1 MNQILLNNQSNLKKK
16 RTKCELLIEQKV
28 QILEYRNKN
37 PTLKQTQLI
46 QHFNKLF
53 NVNIPATT
61 KSGILSSTSRNKIL
75 KQDNLEAFNKRIR
88 EYKYPKLE
96 KMLFLWHSFTVSKM
110 PISDDLFISKAKEFG
125 EMLGIV
131 EGSSFCYSDCWLRRF
146 KERYNIKKFEICG
159 ESGSVSEEAVRLAR
173 KNVHEFILE
182 WLSKEGKLENI
193 FNMGETALFYK
204 LLPSSTLSQTF
215 SESQKVK
222 SSQSHDFDFF

>member
-75 KQDNLEAFNKRIR
+75 KQDNLEAFNKGIR
-88 EYKYPKLE
+88 ECKYPKLK
-96 KMLFLWHSFTVSKM
+96 KMLFLWQSFTVSKM

-131 EGSSFCYSDCWLRRF
+131 EGSSFCYFVILV
-146 KERYNIKKFEICG
+146 Y
-159 ESGSVSEEAVRLAR
+159 SV
-173 KNVHEFILE
+173 
-182 WLSKEGKLENI
+182 
-193 FNMGETALFYK
+193 T
-204 LLPSSTLSQTF
+204 
-215 SESQKVK
+215 
-222 SSQSHDFDFF
+222 